1 MINMNYG
8 RLDNGRIVFA
18 PLPLMYIDGKPIY
31 DNESYINAGYKP
43 IKNDYNGVGIGSY
56 AAEYVETD
64 DCILETFSMK
74 T

>member
-1 MINMNYG
+1 
-8 RLDNGRIVFA
+8 
-18 PLPLMYIDGKPIY
+18 MYIDGKPIY